1 MTVAV
6 ILALCLLILT
16 VACAVRYAG
25 RYCCC
30 LAPRGGSYTP
40 SPSPT
45 TKSHSYTDSKPVMT
59 NQRQHRRVE
68 RPREVERTVV
78 QSTAQ
83 RRAAQLAKTEPTY
96 RSIVMIGGSDRP
108 VRRAVPSK
116 DPTRPQWTVRQK
128 TGSSWGNLS
137 LVTNDTTSLPP
148 PPPPP
153 PAPLPSKTIVLG
165 RRDDQNHTGRRTV
178 PAIVN
183 LLEGRLEG
191 TAEIHDSQ
199 LILSVPNDTK

>member
-1 MTVAV
+1 M
-6 ILALCLLILT
+6 ALCLLIIA

-30 LAPRGGSYTP
+30 LAPRVGSYTP

-45 TKSHSYTDSKPVMT
+45 SKSHVYTTSKPVMR
-59 NQRQHRRVE
+59 NQHRRVE
-68 RPREVERTVV
+68 RPLERTVV
-78 QSTAQ
+78 QSTAE
-83 RRAAQLAKTEPTY
+83 RRAEQLAKTEPTY
-96 RSIVMIGGSDRP
+96 RSIVIIGSDRP
-108 VRRAVPSK
+108 VRRAVPTK
-116 DPTRPQWTVRQK
+116 DPPRPRWAVREK
-128 TGSSWGNLS
+128 TSSSWGNLS
-137 LVTNDTTSLPP
+137 LVTNNTSSLPP